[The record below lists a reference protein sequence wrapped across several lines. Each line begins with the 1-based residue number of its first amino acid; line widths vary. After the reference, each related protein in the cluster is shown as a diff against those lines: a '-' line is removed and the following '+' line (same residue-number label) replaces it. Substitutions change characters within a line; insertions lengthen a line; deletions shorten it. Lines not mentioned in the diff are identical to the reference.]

1 MKTRNLLVAAVGLLL
16 FPTISFAQNAENP
29 NPYAIFGRAP
39 YMAGERQGNANAAKV
54 FVIENAAEGSAVV
67 RMEHNPQT
75 RHVKLFDKHGKLLKE
90 KLLKAGENG
99 WPTQDRFAEKYYHLS
114 PYSFCAGNPMRNVDM
129 NGDSL
134 MITDMASL
142 MSIYHGLAPGQ
153 NVTFKMDNGWLEPT
167 SFADAAANSNDFF
180 LKDLYE
186 IAQNPKIVE
195 MSTADCYA
203 YLDQNGA
210 IGVNTFENA
219 PFDANTKDFGL
230 AYEQLLLSTGDPIGR
245 SIVGNLGRTLVP
257 KPSISRSTNGN
268 IQVVINAK
276 GNQNHRTVGAA
287 HEFGHVLLYM
297 RGLPYQHNQAGVD
310 PFIYKRSNAMSRRL
324 GYDY

>member
-1 MKTRNLLVAAVGLLL
+1 MKTRNLLSALVGLLL
-16 FPTISFAQNAENP
+16 APTISFAQHAENS

-39 YMAGERQGNANAAKV
+39 YVAGEKQENANTEKV
-54 FVIENAAEGSAVV
+54 FVIENAAEGSEVA

-75 RHVKLFDKHGKLLKE
+75 GRVKLLDKHGKLLKE
-90 KLLKAGENG
+90 KLLKAGESG
-99 WPTQDRFAEKYYHLS
+99 WPTQDRFAETYYPVS
-114 PYSFCAGNPMRNVDM
+114 PYAFCAGNPIRYVDV

-142 MSIYHGLAPGQ
+142 MSIYNGVAPGQ
-153 NVTFKMDNGWLEPT
+153 NVTFNMNNGVLDPT
-167 SFADAAANSNDFF
+167 SFADAAANSGDFF
-180 LKDLYE
+180 LQDLYE
-186 IAQNPKIVE
+186 IAKNPEMVE
-195 MSTADCYA
+195 LSTADSYA

-210 IGVNTFENA
+210 MGMNTFESA
-219 PFDANTKDFGL
+219 PFDANTKDFGP
-230 AYEQLLLSTGDPIGR
+230 AYEQSLLSAGDPIGR

-257 KPSISRSTNGN
+257 QPSISRSTNGN

-276 GNQNHRTVGAA
+276 GNLNHRTVGTA

-297 RGLPYQHNQAGVD
+297 RRMPYQHNQPGVD
-310 PFIYKRSNAMSRRL
+310 AFIYKRSNAMSRRL